1 MGTSRVFHFI
11 DNPPFICIISC
22 LFLASASREL
32 QRKCVNLIL
41 PSFLAATAAAVIV
54 LFPSPSSR
62 GGSDLRRPVCLHR
75 ERQRDG
81 RAQFPS
87 VSFSL
92 CACLWDLALS
102 PPVRCP
108 SPSLTPSLF
117 LSFTHT
123 KAHRHSSPSPS
134 NCQNEIL
141 GETDFLD
148 YY

>member
-1 MGTSRVFHFI
+1 MTNYGDVQRGFHII
-11 DNPPFICIISC
+11 DNLPFICIISC
-22 LFLASASREL
+22 LFLASVSREL

-41 PSFLAATAAAVIV
+41 PSFPAAAVII
-54 LFPSPSSR
+54 LFPSLSSR
-62 GGSDLRRPVCLHR
+62 GGLDLRRPVCHHR

-108 SPSLTPSLF
+108 SRSLTLSLF
-117 LSFTHT
+117 HTHKDTQTLLSISIQLS
-123 KAHRHSSPSPS
+123 K
-134 NCQNEIL
+134 
-141 GETDFLD
+141 
-148 YY
+148 

>member
-1 MGTSRVFHFI
+1 MTNYGDVQRGFHII
-11 DNPPFICIISC
+11 DNLPFICIISC

-41 PSFLAATAAAVIV
+41 PSFPAAVII
-54 LFPSPSSR
+54 LFPSLSSR

-87 VSFSL
+87 VSFPL

-108 SPSLTPSLF
+108 SRSLTLSLF
-117 LSFTHT
+117 LSFTRT
-123 KAHRHSSPSPS
+123 KTHRRFSPSLS
-134 NCQNEIL
+134 SCQNEIL
-141 GETDFLD
+141 GKT
-148 YY
+148 

>member
-1 MGTSRVFHFI
+1 MQHFGDVQRGFHII
-11 DNPPFICIISC
+11 DNPPLICIISC

-32 QRKCVNLIL
+32 QCKCVNLIL
-41 PSFLAATAAAVIV
+41 PSFLAATVIV
-54 LFPSPSSR
+54 LFPSLSSR

-92 CACLWDLALS
+92 CARLWDLALS

-108 SPSLTPSLF
+108 SQSLTLSLF
-117 LSFTHT
+117 HTHKDTQALVSVSVQLS
-123 KAHRHSSPSPS
+123 K
-134 NCQNEIL
+134 
-141 GETDFLD
+141 
-148 YY
+148 